1 MSTLIA
7 LKRNGTA
14 LLATDSRVYNAQ
26 TGHFVSDAAQKLWE
40 VSPGVFYA
48 SSGYTYLGD
57 SLARIAATLGRTAQT
72 GNIREFADQI
82 DAAAMPDMERLVCSF
97 SVIGQHQD
105 ELSGNIPF
113 FMYALAGVSEG
124 CPGFLFRQFWIRS
137 GKIRCEEEYAFGSST
152 FRLCIS
158 GGSALGELVSDPVSW
173 ADGSIAAAEIFVR
186 HLAKIDPLVGGPT
199 QIALVDRSGGRWV
212 HQLLPPTWKPPA
224 DSSLADQD
232 TAKLASTIR
241 PVSIFS
247 TNPTL
252 PSANYPAGSFGYNI
266 SGTPAFMKVNA
277 AGTAWVLAINGGTDI
292 QAGTITA
299 TQIDATILNA
309 AQVAAAYVTATYLTT
324 NYLTATTVAATYV
337 TSTYLTTNYL
347 TASSISATYVTSTY
361 LSTNYATITDLS
373 AVTITANHIL
383 AGTCSA
389 SVSFTAP
396 IITVSGSGWTINLD
410 TGNGFKV
417 TNTSTGDV
425 MQFANTAVVLS
436 DSGFNFAGEINLRR
450 ASGGY
455 NYGEMLLLGSGTQ
468 SNDLRVRPLT
478 QTSVGAAGGA
488 ASLPATPLGYFYW
501 SLNGSNVRVPYYN

>member
-7 LKRNGTA
+7 LKLNGTA

-72 GNIREFADQI
+72 GNIREFADQM

-137 GKIRCEEEYAFGSST
+137 GKIRCEEEYTFGSST

-158 GGSALGELVSDPVSW
+158 GGSALGELVSDPASW

-224 DSSLADQD
+224 DSSLADQN
-232 TAKLASTIR
+232 TIR

-252 PSANYPAGSFGYNI
+252 PDANYPAGSFGYNI

-309 AQVAAAYVTATYLTT
+309 AQVAAAYVTAS
-324 NYLTATTVAATYV
+324 YLTANYITAGAIAAAYATF
-337 TSTYLTTNYL
+337 SYLSANYI
-347 TASSISATYVTSTY
+347 TASSIAATYITAGTVSATY
-361 LSTNYATITDLS
+361 ATIS
-373 AVTITANHIL
+373 ALAAKTIAASSITT
-383 AGTCSA
+383 GTCSA

-396 IITVSGSGWTINLD
+396 TIKVTSGSLVIDLAASISSPVGTITGTMVSHVSGGSITDAILTSAYAVMAC
-410 TGNGFKV
+410 TGNGTSGQNSYLSQAGFYTSNGASTDAFLGPSELMV
-417 TNTSTGDV
+417 TGLPSSNPGTGSKKFWYDPSDGNRV
-425 MQFANTAVVLS
+425 KFAA
-436 DSGFNFAGEINLRR
+436 
-450 ASGGY
+450 
-455 NYGEMLLLGSGTQ
+455 
-468 SNDLRVRPLT
+468 
-478 QTSVGAAGGA
+478 
-488 ASLPATPLGYFYW
+488 
-501 SLNGSNVRVPYYN
+501 